1 MLKKPEAVSSWI
13 YALIIVLATN
23 SLAAVLVCIA
33 GMPTVVMGVGLA
45 TVSGLAVI
53 AGAFMPTPTA
63 MITAVIAIFVLMVFV
78 MFVVTVVT
86 LIAPV
91 VMREAMIRVCAAAC
105 GRGAVTT
112 GDETGMIKEKML
124 PRPEQA
130 TSFPAPVNRVS
141 FLLSLFSWPEQ

>member
-1 MLKKPEAVSSWI
+1 
-13 YALIIVLATN
+13 
-23 SLAAVLVCIA
+23 LAADLVCIA

-63 MITAVIAIFVLMVFV
+63 MLTAVIAIFVLMVFV

-91 VMREAMIRVCAAAC
+91 VMRKAMIRSVPPLSD
-105 GRGAVTT
+105 GAVTT